1 MSQSENGIEELES
14 IAIDLP
20 QELEQDTSADP
31 TVKWFWWFS
40 ISHVVAWVVTC
51 VLTQPN
57 MPLDM
62 VEMLFWG
69 QQWQLGYHKH
79 PPLPAWIAAG
89 TWWLSGGQAWLMYV
103 VSQLT
108 ILVTFWAVWQLAREG
123 LSPKAAFC
131 SVVVLEGCYYCAYMI
146 NDINNTI
153 ITRPFWAL
161 AILFL
166 YRAISR
172 TSKTQSNLNWC
183 LAGVAIGLGMFSKY
197 YIGVLVLAMLAV
209 PVLIPQ
215 TRTRLKTVGPY
226 LLAIVACLVFLPHL
240 LWMIDNDFVTIRYV
254 FQRSDEKAV
263 DVSAMRH
270 LLAPIKFVASQ
281 IGAFLPMLVLAWPM
295 LSERKIRSR
304 ESDSDGQL
312 FYRYVSIVT
321 LGPILIYV
329 LLSAVSGAS
338 IRSMWGGPLFSFLG
352 VWLFATFQLP
362 ADNRK
367 VRKIIRDSIIVGVCM
382 LLALVARN
390 LSGPLLRDKLS
401 RIHFPGAELAE
412 ALNGIWDSSNGG
424 EGSELKVVGGHMF
437 IAASASVY
445 SQQHI
450 DVYAGLSEEASPWIN
465 DEKFQSRGGM
475 IVWEILDDNSRAP
488 DSRWLERFP
497 GGKLLEPIRLNSRA
511 IGGPHTVE
519 VGVILV
525 PAQKPRQ

>member
-1 MSQSENGIEELES
+1 
-14 IAIDLP
+14 
-20 QELEQDTSADP
+20 
-31 TVKWFWWFS
+31 
-40 ISHVVAWVVTC
+40 
-51 VLTQPN
+51 

-62 VEMLFWG
+62 IEMLHWG

-89 TWWLSGGQAWLMYV
+89 TWWLSGGQDWGMYV

-166 YRAISR
+166 YRAISK
-172 TSKTQSNLNWC
+172 TSKAQSNLNWC
-183 LAGVAIGLGMFSKY
+183 LAGIAVGLGMFSKY

-215 TRTRLKTVGPY
+215 TRSKLKTAGPF
-226 LLAIVACLVFLPHL
+226 LLVAVAFLVFLPHL
-240 LWMIDNDFVTIRYV
+240 MWMIDNDFVTIKYV
-254 FQRSDEKAV
+254 FRRSDEKAV
-263 DVSAMRH
+263 DVSLMRH
-270 LLAPIKFVASQ
+270 LIAPTKFVASQ
-281 IGAFLPMLVLAWPM
+281 IGAFLPMMVLAWPM
-295 LSERKIRSR
+295 LSQRKIRTR
-304 ESDSDGQL
+304 ESGSDDQL
-312 FYRYVSIVT
+312 FYHYVSIVT

-329 LLSAVSGAS
+329 LLSMISGAS
-338 IRSMWGGPLFSFLG
+338 IRSMWGGPLFSYFG

-362 ADNRK
+362 LDNRK
-367 VRKIIRDSIIVGVCM
+367 LRKIIRDSILVGVCM

-412 ALNGIWDSSNGG
+412 TLNATWDSNIDDENGDL
-424 EGSELKVVGGHMF
+424 EVVGGHMF

-445 SQQHI
+445 SPQHI
-450 DVYAGLSEEASPWIN
+450 DVYAGLSEEASPWLS
-465 DEKFQSRGGM
+465 DDQFKLRGGI
-475 IVWEILDDNSRAP
+475 IVWEILDDNSRSP
-488 DSRWLERFP
+488 DTRWLKRFP
-497 GGKLLEPIRLNSRA
+497 NCKLLDSIHLTSKA

-525 PAQKPRQ
+525 PPQKAER